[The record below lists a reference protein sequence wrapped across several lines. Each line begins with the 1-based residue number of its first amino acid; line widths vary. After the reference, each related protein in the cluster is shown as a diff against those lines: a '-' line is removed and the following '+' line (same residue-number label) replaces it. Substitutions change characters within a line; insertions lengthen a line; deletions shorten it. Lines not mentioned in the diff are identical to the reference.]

1 MEEKLVKHFTE
12 EEVNEIQQLQ
22 QKILIT
28 VSRIGEV
35 ELNIQE
41 LENAFQELK
50 GEKVTLINSY
60 NDVKVQELEL
70 GKRLREK
77 YGDGQ
82 YDISTNTFTPNK

>member
-1 MEEKLVKHFTE
+1 MEEKLVKQFTE
-12 EEVNEIQQLQ
+12 EEVIEIKELQ

-28 VSRIGEV
+28 ISRIGEV

-50 GEKVTLINSY
+50 NEKVTLINSY
-60 NDVKVQELEL
+60 NDVKVQELQL

-77 YGDGQ
+77 YGDGE

>member
-1 MEEKLVKHFTE
+1 MEENLVKQFTE
-12 EEVNEIQQLQ
+12 EEVNDIRELQ
-22 QKILIT
+22 QRILIT
-28 VSRIGEV
+28 ISRIGEV

-50 GEKVTLINSY
+50 SEKLTLINSY

-70 GKRLREK
+70 GKKLREK

>member
-1 MEEKLVKHFTE
+1 MEENLVKQFTE
-12 EEVNEIQQLQ
+12 EEVTDIRELQ
-22 QKILIT
+22 QRILIT
-28 VSRIGEV
+28 ISRIGEV

-50 GEKVTLINSY
+50 SEKLTLINSY

-70 GKRLREK
+70 GKKLREK

>member
-1 MEEKLVKHFTE
+1 MEEKLVKQFTE
-12 EEVNEIQQLQ
+12 EEVIEIKELQ

-28 VSRIGEV
+28 ISRIGEV

-50 GEKVTLINSY
+50 SEKVTLINSY
-60 NDVKVQELEL
+60 NDVKVQELLL

-77 YGDGQ
+77 YGDGE

>member
-1 MEEKLVKHFTE
+1 MEEKLVKQFTE
-12 EEVNEIQQLQ
+12 EEVIEIKELQ

-28 VSRIGEV
+28 ISRIGEV

-50 GEKVTLINSY
+50 SEKVTLINSY
-60 NDVKVQELEL
+60 NDVKVQELQL

-77 YGDGQ
+77 YGDGE